1 VCEASSR
8 YPERA
13 YIPEAILDIE
23 KARKAA
29 DAGLRAE
36 GFTGDYPVY
45 SRDRTSAIVFE
56 EHPFTMQELDYEGF
70 AFQTKVMIWDPED
83 ACPKIRT
90 FE

>member
-1 VCEASSR
+1 MIEM
-8 YPERA
+8 
-13 YIPEAILDIE
+13 E
-23 KARKAA
+23 KARNAA

-36 GFTGDYPVY
+36 GFTGAYPAY

-56 EHPFTMQELDYEGF
+56 EHPFTVQELDYEGF
-70 AFQTKVMIWDPED
+70 AFQIKVVIWDPED